1 MSKNV
6 NFLKLESTN
15 AWLAQF
21 GTDEQPVL
29 VSMLQAMSLVSRDEF
44 TERLRRLILERI
56 DKGRGPV
63 GLYAE
68 REVRTRDKIPNRL
81 FKESSGKVKRAK
93 GAGPRAVDPIL
104 PWEQDIGSEGIV
116 AQLISEICR
125 SQNCLA
131 ISHPG
136 PRLIRELGVRRFI
149 LVTDFIGSG
158 RRASEYLTAAWRVR
172 SVRSWWSARGNKGM
186 SFEVVSYAATPSG
199 RSVVERLPCKADIHV
214 VTACPTIG
222 LSLDYYTRRK
232 LINICIK
239 HDPVDHDPV
248 ESLGFKGSGAL
259 IAFAHGA
266 PNNVPRLLVK
276 RGIHYVPLFP
286 QRITAQSRGQ
296 FASKVED
303 ADQIQEALKKLR
315 QTKIA
320 ASPLVAALGI
330 HARQVILVM
339 AALSCSPRDSET
351 ISLRTGLTVMEVE
364 RAIAVANAEDWIDG
378 RRRLTDRGHAELAN
392 ARKRTKVVA
401 VLPIQTEDDYYP
413 GSLRAP
419 EETSS

>member
-1 MSKNV
+1 MSKNN

-21 GTDEQPVL
+21 NTNEQPIL
-29 VSMLQAMSLVSRDEF
+29 VKMLQAMSLVSRDEF
-44 TERLRRLILERI
+44 TERLRSLII
-56 DKGRGPV
+56 DRMAKGRGPV

-68 REVRTRDKIPNRL
+68 RELRTRNEIPNRL
-81 FKESSGKVKRAK
+81 FRESSGKVKRAE

-125 SQNCLA
+125 SHNSLA

-136 PRLIRELGVRRFI
+136 PNLIRQLGVRRFM

-172 SVRSWWSARGNKGM
+172 SVRSWWSSRSNKGM

-199 RSVVERLPCKADIHV
+199 RSVVESVPCKAGIHV
-214 VTACPTIG
+214 VTACPTIN
-222 LSLDYYTRRK
+222 LSFDYDTRCK
-232 LINICIK
+232 LKKICVER
-239 HDPVDHDPV
+239 DPVDHDPV

-276 RGIHYVPLFP
+276 RGRDYVPLFP

-296 FASKVED
+296 FTSKVED
-303 ADQIQEALKKLR
+303 AEQIQEALKKLR

-320 ASPLVAALGI
+320 ASPLVAELGV

-364 RAIAVANAEDWIDG
+364 RSIAVANSEDWIDG

-392 ARKRTKVVA
+392 ARKRTKVVEA
-401 VLPIQTEDDYYP
+401 VPIQTEDDYYP
-413 GSLRAP
+413 RSLRAP